1 MKVDQVYGGHIQFTD
16 KQNTKTRIK
25 ELARDKNNVVYYA
38 CVYRKRWDD
47 IAEFKDYR
55 YNVHEG
61 SWIITMTA
69 EESFHKR
76 FLKLLNDEKA
86 ATRFFKHISPHGKET
101 RHSEERRCRRWSNGV
116 RPRGIEVRRDA
127 DAGDS

>member
-16 KQNTKTRIK
+16 KQSREKRTK
-25 ELARDKNNVVYYA
+25 ELARDKNNIVYYA
-38 CVYRKRWDD
+38 CIYRKRWDD
-47 IAEFKDYR
+47 ITEFKDYR
-55 YNVHEG
+55 YNVNEG

-69 EESFHKR
+69 EERFHKR

-86 ATRFFKHISPHGKET
+86 ATRFFKHIDRWAKRYHRMAKRHATPRKE
-101 RHSEERRCRRWSNGV
+101 E
-116 RPRGIEVRRDA
+116 DA